1 MPAKA
6 DAARRPVLYVFFG
19 LIATGKSTLA
29 AAWAEQRGLA
39 YANSDVIRKELAGL
53 RPKGEPCDQLLT
65 GTRPEA
71 PDQGIYTPEF
81 SRKTY
86 DELLRRA
93 EAELGQGR
101 DMVLDASYLDRA
113 ERERVVA
120 LAAQTGAN
128 LRFILCDCSDQVKQ
142 ERLAL
147 RARDPQAVSD
157 GRWEIY
163 LRQRE
168 KFQPP
173 SELPPDH
180 LITIDTNQPLPTLL
194 ATLAQQLPR
203 H

>member
-6 DAARRPVLYVFFG
+6 DPAPRRPILYVFFG

-29 AAWAEQRGLA
+29 AAWAAHHHLA
-39 YANSDVIRKELAGL
+39 YANSDVVRKELAGL
-53 RPKGEPCDQLLT
+53 RPTSG
-65 GTRPEA
+65 RPEA
-71 PDQGIYTPEF
+71 PEQGIYTPEF

-86 DELLRRA
+86 DELRRRA
-93 EAELGQGR
+93 EAELRQGR
-101 DMVLDASYLDRA
+101 DMVLDASYLERA
-113 ERERVVA
+113 ERQRVLA
-120 LAAQTGAN
+120 LAEQTGATA
-128 LRFILCDCSDQVKQ
+128 RFILCDCSDQVKQ

-173 SELPPDH
+173 TELPPDQ
-180 LITIDTNQPLPTLL
+180 LIIIDTNQPLPALL
-194 ATLAQQLPR
+194 ASLDQ
-203 H
+203 